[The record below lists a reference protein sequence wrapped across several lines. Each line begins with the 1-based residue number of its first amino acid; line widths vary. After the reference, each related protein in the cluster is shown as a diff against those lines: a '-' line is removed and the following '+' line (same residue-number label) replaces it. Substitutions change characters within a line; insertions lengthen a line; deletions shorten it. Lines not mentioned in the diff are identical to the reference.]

1 MPFKWWN
8 LAAVFLKLQRWAAL
22 LVVRYRAVNSLLEN
36 TAREFLSLG
45 LLEGVKEIAIIQ
57 DLEDRSVR

>member
-8 LAAVFLKLQRWAAL
+8 LAAVFLKLQRAAL

-36 TAREFLSLG
+36 MAREVLSLG
-45 LLEGVKEIAIIQ
+45 LLEDVKEIAIKQ